1 MPHLT
6 LEYTGNVSGVVRPA
20 ELLPELHQVL
30 AQEAGI
36 AIGNCKSRAIR
47 RDDFCVGQGEDRR
60 AFVHLEIRVLEGRSP
75 EVKKALSEHSL
86 AVLEDH
92 LASASSE
99 LDLQLTVEIVD
110 MQRAGY
116 FKAQR
121 SGTIERRT

>member
-1 MPHLT
+1 MPHLM
-6 LEYTGNVSGVVRPA
+6 LEYTGNVSGVIRPD

-36 AIGNCKSRAIR
+36 NIGNCKSRAIR
-47 RDDFCVGQGEDRR
+47 RDDYCIGQGEDRQ
-60 AFVHLEIRVLEGRSP
+60 AFVHLEIRVLEGRSS
-75 EVKKALSEHSL
+75 EVKKAIGEHSL

-92 LASASSE
+92 LASASHE

-110 MQRAGY
+110 MQRTGY
-116 FKAQR
+116 FKVQR